1 MNRFGKIIYDLK
13 AVHMMKS
20 KCKLFFVKNNRSMKQ
35 MAKLIV
41 INRKI
46 LKGDEKV
53 LFISIVLSIP
63 IYGLCIWSLYQPE
76 ESYFFFDRWRYKE
89 IPELSDIQIKLIRI
103 GSVVT
108 MIVFTIYLIVVAIDT
123 FRADT

>member
-1 MNRFGKIIYDLK
+1 M
-13 AVHMMKS
+13 
-20 KCKLFFVKNNRSMKQ
+20 
-35 MAKLIV
+35 
-41 INRKI
+41 
-46 LKGDEKV
+46 

-63 IYGLCIWSLYQPE
+63 IYGFCIWSLYQPE

-103 GSVVT
+103 GSVVV
-108 MIVFTIYLIVVAIDT
+108 MILFTIYLIVVAIDT